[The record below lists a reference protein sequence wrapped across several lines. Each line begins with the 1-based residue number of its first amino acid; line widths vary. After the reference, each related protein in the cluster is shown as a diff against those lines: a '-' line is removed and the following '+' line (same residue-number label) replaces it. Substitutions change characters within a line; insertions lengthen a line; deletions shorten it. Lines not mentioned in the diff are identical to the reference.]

1 MMGKTTST
9 VLEGILLVS
18 AGVFQWTP
26 LKNRC
31 LKYCRTPIGFV
42 MAEWKEGVYGALK
55 MGLKH
60 GKYCLICCWLVMALL
75 FVLGIMNLVW
85 ICALTVFVLLEK
97 IVPKE
102 KWIGRISGIGL
113 VIWGILLL
121 FGFLA

>member
-1 MMGKTTST
+1 
-9 VLEGILLVS
+9 
-18 AGVFQWTP
+18 
-26 LKNRC
+26 
-31 LKYCRTPIGFV
+31 
-42 MAEWKEGVYGALK
+42 MAEWKEGVYDALK

-60 GKYCLICCWLVMALL
+60 GKYCLIYCWLVMALL

-85 ICALTVFVLLEK
+85 LCALTVFVLLEK